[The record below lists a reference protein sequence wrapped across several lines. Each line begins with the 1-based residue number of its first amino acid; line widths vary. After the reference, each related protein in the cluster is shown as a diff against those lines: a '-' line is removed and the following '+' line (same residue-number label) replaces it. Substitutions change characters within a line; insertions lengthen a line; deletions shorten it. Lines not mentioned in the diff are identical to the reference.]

1 MVVYHFQKVSGNVP
15 LKSKL
20 DTTSVWVVPAKTFQ
34 EQRSPL
40 KGSRVSY
47 TERSERK
54 FVFHFFKAIF
64 DTSFMPSRSF
74 FRQMEPICTNG
85 RFWDSVTKFTSPKF
99 CLPFTQTVDRPAA
112 LCKW

>member
-20 DTTSVWVVPAKTFQ
+20 DTTSVCVVPAKTFR

-64 DTSFMPSRSF
+64 DISFMPSRSF

-85 RFWDSVTKFTSPKF
+85 RF
-99 CLPFTQTVDRPAA
+99 
-112 LCKW
+112 